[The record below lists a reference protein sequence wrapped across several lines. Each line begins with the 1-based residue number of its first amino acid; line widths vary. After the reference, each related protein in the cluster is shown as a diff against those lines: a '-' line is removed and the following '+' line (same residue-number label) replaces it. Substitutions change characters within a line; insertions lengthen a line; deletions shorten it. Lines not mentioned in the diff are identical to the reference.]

1 MKEQTYFSKIL
12 RIGGG
17 SEHLLR
23 MPTILGLKNPDGSY
37 VYKSLDPNKDESVR
51 LEAIGAYEKLLVQAK
66 ERFNP
71 EKENNNDDNLKDIL
85 WQFMFATNN
94 RFIYFAIE
102 DTTRVS
108 DAMQRLIMNIIEVP
122 HSEDR
127 GLRESKSHLLNDLA
141 YMATYDYCKN
151 GAQRDD
157 KTPNERAL
165 KLIRAILEHDPPLK
179 LLIENSA
186 VLEGFEINSRHAVPE
201 GHLQPSTLTM

>member
-1 MKEQTYFSKIL
+1 MSEPRYFDKGL
-12 RIGGG
+12 RICGG

-23 MPTILGLKNPDGSY
+23 MPIVLGLKNPDGSY
-37 VYKSLDPNKDESVR
+37 VYESLDPDKDESVR
-51 LEAIGAYEKLLVQAK
+51 LEAIAAYEELLVQAK

-85 WQFMFATNN
+85 GQFMFATNN

-122 HSEDR
+122 HSENR
-127 GLRESKSHLLNDLA
+127 GLRESKGNLLNDLA

-157 KTPNERAL
+157 KTPNKRAF
-165 KLIRAILEHDPPLK
+165 KLLQAILQKDPSLKPAIEDMKVLQRLDNGGNVPSSGYSPL
-179 LLIENSA
+179 N
-186 VLEGFEINSRHAVPE
+186 
-201 GHLQPSTLTM
+201 TLNM